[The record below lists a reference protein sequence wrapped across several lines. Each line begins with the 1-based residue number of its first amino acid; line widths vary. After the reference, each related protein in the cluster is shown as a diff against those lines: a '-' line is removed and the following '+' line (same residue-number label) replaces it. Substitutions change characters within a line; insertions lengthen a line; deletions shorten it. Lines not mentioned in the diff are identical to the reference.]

1 MIGRLLAAATA
12 LIAAI
17 CVATV
22 IAEAL
27 ALGYLRSRGTL
38 NEKTIQKLIAVANGI
53 DTTPGRSK
61 RAGAADEPAPEQ
73 TSLED
78 VARER
83 ALKSRDIEL
92 REQSLND
99 NVSMVKTEYA
109 KLVDEKD
116 RYERIKA
123 AFRNQLDELR
133 EGTLAENRETART
146 ILENMKAKQAKEQIL
161 RMVKEGEMT
170 DVIKILSLMP
180 GAQRAKIVRE
190 FKTEE
195 ESQTLA
201 EILKQIREGVPETKL
216 VDDAEQ
222 ALEQPGAATAP
233 EARTAP

>member
-12 LIAAI
+12 LFAAI

-38 NEKTIQKLIAVANGI
+38 NEKTIQKLIAVASGI
-53 DTTPGRSK
+53 GSTPARAK

-99 NVSMVKTEYA
+99 SVSMVKTEYA

-133 EGTLAENRETART
+133 KGTLAENRETART

-180 GAQRAKIVRE
+180 GAQRKNILRE
-190 FKTEE
+190 FKTDE

-233 EARTAP
+233 EATTAP